1 MNLSNSLKG
10 FFNRM
15 RANCGADTAMQAAPV
30 ATAVSSLDNL
40 RVVDL
45 KALAKER
52 GLTRYSKL
60 SKSQLLELLK

>member
-1 MNLSNSLKG
+1 MSLSNSLKD
-10 FFNRM
+10 FFNRV
-15 RANCGADTAMQAAPV
+15 RGKTGQAPTASAK
-30 ATAVSSLDNL
+30 SNLDSL

-60 SKSQLLELLK
+60 SKAQLLELLK